1 MRITNNFHFKIKDY
15 IFYTLLLLLNIIFS
29 FLNSKSAMMGGIMDY
44 YIDFSNIIVNNF
56 DSSFGKMKTP
66 AFPMWGY
73 GWILL
78 ISKKRAYLYFIQ
90 ACFSFF
96 IFISFLK
103 FSRKFKIYN
112 EESLNSFKYLVLLS
126 FSFLSLNFTLS
137 PYSLSINFLI
147 ISIIYYISAIHESKV
162 WHIIISAIFYGLL
175 LNFRS
180 DYIYFTLF
188 LPIISILFYRKK
200 ILLKLNIL
208 WIVVVGL
215 LIMPWILYTYKNVG
229 KAILTSTNSGHVFY
243 IGLGNLPNNKWGIT
257 TSDHDLRMYNE
268 LKKEFGNNANSLNYN
283 EDIFLKQRFITL
295 IKNEPF
301 EYLKKITYS
310 AIKTI
315 ISGIYVPE
323 FYNLRKNCINGCKTE
338 FDFDISNRPIVS
350 LFDSSEKFI
359 LYLISY
365 FSILIGV
372 LILFSS
378 YIMLPYVFLK
388 SYKTKNIL
396 LFLSCIILLYQLF
409 ICSFAYTMRLYSSYS
424 YFWSLL
430 IIVYFIYQIKFLIL
444 NESSKYK
451 S

>member
-1 MRITNNFHFKIKDY
+1 MRIINNFQFKINDFL
-15 IFYTLLLLLNIIFS
+15 FYTILFLLNIILS
-29 FLNSKSAMMGGIMDY
+29 FLNSKSAMMGGLMDY
-44 YIDFSNIIVNNF
+44 YNDFSNIIVNHF

-73 GWILL
+73 GWVLL
-78 ISKKRAYLYFIQ
+78 LSKKRAYLYLIQ
-90 ACFSFF
+90 ALFSFF
-96 IFISFLK
+96 IFISFIR
-103 FSRKFKIYN
+103 FSRNFKIFN
-112 EESLNSFKYLVLLS
+112 EESLSTFKYLVVFS
-126 FSFLSLNFTLS
+126 VSFLSLNFTLS

-147 ISIIYYISAIHESKV
+147 IAIIYFIIAIHESK
-162 WHIIISAIFYGLL
+162 ISYVILSSIFYGLL

-180 DYIYFTLF
+180 DYIYFTIF
-188 LPIISILFYRKK
+188 LPIISIFFFQKK
-200 ILLKLNIL
+200 NILKLNIL
-208 WIVVVGL
+208 WFLVVGL
-215 LIMPWILYTYKNVG
+215 FMLPWILYTYKSVG
-229 KAILTSTNSGHVFY
+229 KAMLTSTNSGHVFY

-268 LKKEFGNNANSLNYN
+268 LRQKFGNNTNSLNYK

-295 IKNEPF
+295 IQNEPL
-301 EYLKKITYS
+301 EYLKKVTYS
-310 AIKTI
+310 ALKTI

-323 FYNLRKNCINGCKTE
+323 FYNLRKNCFKGCKTE

-359 LYLISY
+359 LYLVSY

-378 YIMLPYVFLK
+378 YIMLPFVFLK
-388 SYKTKNIL
+388 SFKTKNIL
-396 LFLSCIILLYQLF
+396 LFISCIILLYQLF
-409 ICSFAYTMRLYSSYS
+409 ICSFAYTIRLYSSYS

-430 IIVYFIYQIKFLIL
+430 IIVYFVHQIKFPIL
-444 NESSKYK
+444 NGSTKYK

>member
-1 MRITNNFHFKIKDY
+1 MGITNNFHFKIKDY
-15 IFYTLLLLLNIIFS
+15 IFYTILLLLNIIFS

-44 YIDFSNIIVNNF
+44 YIDFSNIIINNF

-78 ISKKRAYLYFIQ
+78 ITKKRAYLYFIQ
-90 ACFSFF
+90 GCFSFF
-96 IFISFLK
+96 IFISFLN

-112 EESLNSFKYLVLLS
+112 EESLNLFKYLVLIS

-137 PYSLSINFLI
+137 PYSLSINFLV
-147 ISIIYYISAIHESKV
+147 ISVIYYISAIHESKV
-162 WHIIISAIFYGLL
+162 SHIIISAIFYGLL

-180 DYIYFTLF
+180 DYIYFTIF
-188 LPIISILFYRKK
+188 LPIISTFFYPKK
-200 ILLKLNIL
+200 SSLKLNIL

-215 LIMPWILYTYKNVG
+215 LIIPWMLYTHKSVG

-257 TSDHDLRMYNE
+257 TSDHDFRMYKE
-268 LKKEFGNNANSLNYN
+268 LRKKFGNNANSLNYN

-338 FDFDISNRPIVS
+338 FDFDITNRPIKS

-359 LYLISY
+359 LYSVSY
-365 FSILIGV
+365 ISILIGV

-378 YIMLPYVFLK
+378 YMLLPYVFLK
-388 SYKTKNIL
+388 SFKTKNIL
-396 LFLSCIILLYQLF
+396 FFFSCLILLYQLF

-424 YFWSLL
+424 YFWSIL
-430 IIVYFIYQIKFLIL
+430 IIVYFIHQIKFPIL
-444 NESSKYK
+444 NGTSKYK
-451 S
+451 